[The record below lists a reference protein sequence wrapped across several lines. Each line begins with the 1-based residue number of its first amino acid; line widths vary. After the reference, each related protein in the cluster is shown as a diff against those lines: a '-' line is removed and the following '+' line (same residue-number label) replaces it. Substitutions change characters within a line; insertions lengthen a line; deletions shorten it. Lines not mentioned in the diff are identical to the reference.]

1 MIKIFIIDKNSAD
14 QRLDKFLKRNFDN
27 LSQSFI
33 EKNLR
38 KKNILLNEYSTRSN
52 QIIKFDD
59 KITIKNFSK
68 EIYQKFEKKK
78 STLNINK
85 SHLTNFKQS
94 ILYENDN
101 FLIIDKWSGIA
112 AQGGSNITISIDTII
127 KNISKNYNLV
137 HRLDKETSGLMI
149 IAKNLKYTRFFG
161 KLFKSQELKKTYL
174 AICDGMPKIKQS
186 YVDLVINSNDKDKNK
201 VVKTETFYKVL
212 LYKDKTSLIKF
223 EPKTGKKHQ
232 LRIVAKNLG
241 CPIVGDLR
249 YNLNQTKNSQ
259 NLKLNAYKLEFDIE
273 DNNFII
279 TSSLPK
285 DFTDYLKL
293 KNIKFN
299 PKII

>member
-1 MIKIFIIDKNSAD
+1 MIKILNIDSNLAD
-14 QRLDKFLKRNFDN
+14 QRIDRFLKRFFDN
-27 LSQSFI
+27 ISQSFI

-38 KKNILLNEYSTRSN
+38 KKNILWNKQLTKSN
-52 QIIKFDD
+52 QIIKADD

-68 EIYQKFEKKK
+68 GIYQKFEKKK
-78 STLNINK
+78 SIANINQA
-85 SHLTNFKQS
+85 HINNFKQS

-101 FLIIDKWSGIA
+101 FLIIDKWSGISS
-112 AQGGSNITISIDTII
+112 QGGSNITISIDTII
-127 KNISKNYNLV
+127 KNISENYNLV

-201 VVKTETFYKVL
+201 VIKTETFYKVL

-273 DNNFII
+273 DNKFNIK
-279 TSSLPK
+279 SALPK
-285 DFTDYLKL
+285 DFTDYLNL
-293 KNIKFN
+293 KQIKFN